1 MDGEEGCKGVDL
13 KEWLCDRTCSLCA
26 QRWRSKEGDWGQEER
41 EEAEEGEE
49 EEEKR
54 KSTHKLLVW

>member
-1 MDGEEGCKGVDL
+1 MALWQDVLSVCTALEVSS
-13 KEWLCDRTCSLCA
+13 RHT
-26 QRWRSKEGDWGQEER
+26 KEGDWGQEER